1 MMRFWVILLALW
13 PGAIWAVT
21 LPQLHDVTGV
31 ASDDVLNVRQ
41 EAGASSDKVA
51 ELAHDATNV
60 EVVDRSPDGKW
71 GLVNS
76 GEVSGWVSLR
86 YLAPHAENPD
96 VPIGRTLSCSGTEPF
111 WSLEIEQGHQA
122 RFDGLGLQAVSMTA
136 DILQQARGRTDRFS
150 LTVGLS
156 GVAMVRAQQCSDGM
170 SDRAYGLDVDYLH
183 QDGVLYSGCCN
194 LVAH

>member
-1 MMRFWVILLALW
+1 MRIWVILMALW
-13 PGAIWAVT
+13 PGVVWAVT

-31 ASDDVLNVRQ
+31 ASNDVLNVRQ
-41 EAGASSDKVA
+41 QAAASSDKVA

-96 VPIGRTLSCSGTEPF
+96 VPIGQTLSCSGTEPF
-111 WSLEIEQGHQA
+111 WSLEIEQGNQA

-136 DILQQARGRTDRFS
+136 DVLQQARGRIDRFS

-156 GVAMVRAQQCSDGM
+156 GVAVVRAQQCSDGM

-183 QDGVLYSGCCN
+183 QDGALYSGCCT

>member
-1 MMRFWVILLALW
+1 MIRVWVILLILW
-13 PGAIWAVT
+13 PGVIWAFT
-21 LPQLHDVTGV
+21 LPELHDVTGV
-31 ASDDVLNVRQ
+31 APNDVLNVRAAPNALS
-41 EAGASSDKVA
+41 EKVS
-51 ELAHDATNV
+51 ELAHDVANV

-76 GEVSGWVSLR
+76 GEASGWVSLR

-96 VPIGRTLSCSGTEPF
+96 FSIGRKLTCSGTEPL
-111 WSLEIEQGHQA
+111 WSLEIEQGKQA

-136 DILQQARGRTDRFS
+136 DVMQQARGRIDRFS

-170 SDRAYGLDVDYLH
+170 SERAYGLDVDYLH
-183 QDGVLYSGCCN
+183 HDGVLYSGCCS
-194 LVAH
+194 VIAH